1 MAAIESYDFHCH
13 HPCCILSS
21 SAAMSRERFENVFK
35 NTKTKRKTV
44 NKQNKERLTAIITGA
59 SSGIGLGITQALLER
74 GYRVVA
80 NSRKITQSKE
90 LKPSD
95 NLVLVDGD
103 IGKKDV
109 AVKVAEAAVKHF
121 GRIDL
126 LVNNAGI
133 YIPKPFTDYT
143 PEDFEMMISTNVA
156 GYFFV
161 TQQVVAQM
169 RKQKSGHVVSISTT
183 LVDQPLAGA
192 PISLPVITKPTMPA
206 FSRALAMKYV
216 ADGIRA
222 NTISPGVVNT
232 PMHANADHEFL
243 KKLHPIPRLFEVS
256 DMMDALFYLQ
266 SETMV
271 NGENIYFDGRTP
283 TGARW

>member
-1 MAAIESYDFHCH
+1 MSTNTTRSQVAI
-13 HPCCILSS
+13 
-21 SAAMSRERFENVFK
+21 V
-35 NTKTKRKTV
+35 
-44 NKQNKERLTAIITGA
+44 TGA
-59 SSGIGLGITQALLER
+59 SSGIGLGVTQALLER

-80 NSRKITQSKE
+80 NSRSITKSKV
-90 LKPSD
+90 LKPSS

-109 AVKVAEAAVKHF
+109 AVKVAEAALKHF

-126 LVNNAGI
+126 LVNNAGV

-161 TQQVVAQM
+161 TQQAVAQM
-169 RKQKSGHVVSISTT
+169 RKQKSGHIVSISTT

-192 PISLPVITKPTMPA
+192 PISLPVITKSTMPA
-206 FSRALAMKYV
+206 FSRALAMEYV

-222 NTISPGVVNT
+222 NTISPGIVNT
-232 PMHANADHEFL
+232 PMHANDDHEFL
-243 KKLHPIPRLFEVS
+243 KKLHPIPRLVEVS
-256 DMMDALFYLQ
+256 EIVDAVLYLQ
-266 SETMV
+266 SARMV
-271 NGENIYFDGRTP
+271 NGENIRIDG
-283 TGARW
+283 GAHAGAKW